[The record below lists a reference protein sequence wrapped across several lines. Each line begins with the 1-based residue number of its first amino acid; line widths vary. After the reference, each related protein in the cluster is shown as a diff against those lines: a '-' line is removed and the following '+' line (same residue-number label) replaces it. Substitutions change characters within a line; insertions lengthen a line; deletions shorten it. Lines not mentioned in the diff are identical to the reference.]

1 MTFDDYMKMESPWL
15 VLKAAQHNDAALDAA
30 VARVLDTA
38 LEWMLDY
45 RHLNPGWPPV
55 SVTAKAGEAPGGQG
69 KRVDTML
76 VAAMQLQKDS
86 DWHRACR
93 HMIAGIPI
101 QHAGAMMIQAARV
114 RPELAGTCWWSKTA
128 RQLHERQ
135 DEALQRIGMRGIGI
149 KAYPSVPAMQHAGR
163 EGRKA
168 LREAI
173 RTRLEIKSEKSA

>member
-1 MTFDDYMKMESPWL
+1 MTFDDYMSMESPWL
-15 VLKAAQHNDAALDAA
+15 VLRAAQHDDTALDAA

-55 SVTAKAGEAPGGQG
+55 SVTAKAGESPGGQG

-76 VAAMQLQKDS
+76 IASMQLDKDS

-93 HMIAGIPI
+93 HMLSGIPI

-114 RPELAGTCWWSKTA
+114 RPDKEGTCWWSKRA
-128 RQLHERQ
+128 SELFAQQ
-135 DEALQRIGMRGIGI
+135 DEALQRVGMRGIGI
-149 KAYPSVPAMQHAGR
+149 KRYPSVQAMQHAGR

-168 LREAI
+168 LRESI
-173 RTRLEIKSEKSA
+173 KNRLGIKDA